1 MEFNEAVAFQK
12 ANDKINSDPL
22 LKEAK
27 EKYVKNKRTV
37 QTVQS
42 YKKKRK
48 I

>member
-27 EKYVKNKRTV
+27 EKYVKNKQKV
-37 QTVQS
+37 IQS
-42 YKKKRK
+42 HKKKRRL
-48 I
+48 